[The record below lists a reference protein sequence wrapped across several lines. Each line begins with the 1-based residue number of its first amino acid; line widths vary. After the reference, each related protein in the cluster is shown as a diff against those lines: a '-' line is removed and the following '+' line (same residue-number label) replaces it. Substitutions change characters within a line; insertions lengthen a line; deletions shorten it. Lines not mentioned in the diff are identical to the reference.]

1 MRFEAVTIFP
11 ELIAPVMQVGLLGKA
26 AQAGRI
32 ALHTCSPRDFATD
45 KHRSV
50 DDTPYG
56 GGSGMVML
64 PEPLLAA
71 IEALD
76 RRAAERGEP
85 KARRILLTP
94 SGKPF
99 RQADAERWALEQALM
114 FVCGRYEGVD
124 ERVNEHVD
132 ETVSLGDFVLNG
144 GEVAAMAIIEAV
156 ARLLPEVLGNA
167 ESLREESHAT
177 GLLEY
182 PQYTRPREFRGSAVP
197 EVLLSGDHARIA
209 AWRRERSLE
218 RTAALRPELLQ
229 RATLTA
235 DERARLDDRTA
246 LRAPVYCAV
255 LHHPVR
261 DRAGETVTSAVT
273 TLDVH
278 DIARSART
286 YGLAGY
292 FVVTPIEAQRTLVE
306 SLLTHWDEGPGR
318 RRMPERSRALELVRV
333 RESLDQVRAELAAG
347 EGRAPTVIATTA
359 RSRHG
364 ALGLATL
371 RGRLGAEPGPFL
383 ILFGT
388 GHGLE
393 DSVLGQA
400 DAVLE
405 PIHGVAGYN
414 HLSVRSAAA
423 IILDRIL
430 GPER

>member
-1 MRFEAVTIFP
+1 MRFEVVTLFA
-11 ELIAPVMQVGLLGKA
+11 ELVTPVMQVGLIGKA

-32 ALHTCSPRDFATD
+32 ALHTASPRDFATD
-45 KHRSV
+45 KHKSV

-71 IEALD
+71 IEDLV

-85 KARRILLTP
+85 RARRILLTP

-99 RQADAERWALEQALM
+99 RQADAERLAREPALL
-114 FVCGRYEGVD
+114 FICGRYEGMD
-124 ERVNEHVD
+124 ERVAEHVD
-132 ETVSLGDFVLNG
+132 ESVSLGDFVLNG
-144 GEVAAMAIIEAV
+144 GEVAAMAIIESV

-167 ESLREESHAT
+167 ESLREESHNAS
-177 GLLEY
+177 LLEY

-197 EVLLSGDHARIA
+197 ETLLSGDHARIA
-209 AWRRERSLE
+209 AWRRQRSLE
-218 RTAALRPELLQ
+218 RTAAVRPELL
-229 RATLTA
+229 ATVELTPA
-235 DERARLDDRTA
+235 ERAA
-246 LRAPVYCAV
+246 LAARPRAPVYCAL

-261 DRAGETVTSAVT
+261 DRSGQTVTSAVT

-278 DIARSART
+278 DLARSART
-286 YGLAGY
+286 FELEGY
-292 FVVTPIEAQRTLVE
+292 FVVSPIEAQRALVA

-318 RRMPERSRALELVRV
+318 RRMPERSRALERVRV
-333 RESLDQVRAELAAG
+333 CETLAEARTQIAAREGQ
-347 EGRAPTVIATTA
+347 APFVVATSA
-359 RSRHG
+359 RERPG
-364 ALGLATL
+364 ALTVAAL
-371 RGRLGAEPGPFL
+371 RARRTNDTGPIL

-393 DSVLGQA
+393 ESVLTEA

-405 PIHGVAGYN
+405 PIRGAGDYN

-423 IILDRIL
+423 IILDRIA
-430 GPER
+430 GSGR